1 MNKAEMIEKVAKLT
15 GLTQKDS
22 KAAVDAIFDTEPGRG
37 IIAIELDADRKV
49 TISGFGTFETRHR
62 KARTGRNPRTGE
74 QIQIPASKAPVFKAG
89 KPFKDR
95 VKV

>member
-1 MNKAEMIEKVAKLT
+1 MNKAEMIEKLAKLT

-22 KAAVDAIFDTEPGRG
+22 KSAVDAIFDTEPGRG
-37 IIAIELDADRKV
+37 IIAIELDAGRKV
-49 TISGFGTFETRHR
+49 TISGFGTFETRNR
-62 KARTGRNPRTGE
+62 KARAGRNPRTGE
-74 QIQIPASKAPVFKAG
+74 QIHIPASKAPVFKPG

>member
-1 MNKAEMIEKVAKLT
+1 MNKAEMIEKVARIT

-37 IIAIELDADRKV
+37 IIAIELDGDRKV
-49 TISGFGTFETRHR
+49 TLSGFGTFETRHR